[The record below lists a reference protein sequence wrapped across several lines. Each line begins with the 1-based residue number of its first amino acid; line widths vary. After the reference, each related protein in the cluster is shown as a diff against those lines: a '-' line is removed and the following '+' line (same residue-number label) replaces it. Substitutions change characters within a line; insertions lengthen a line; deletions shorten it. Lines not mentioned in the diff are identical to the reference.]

1 MAHALLSA
9 FSQPRSA
16 PYDAFYRPRR
26 STSQWQ
32 VGTTP
37 PGPACHTPGLDWT
50 CLVQSEES
58 GREFVWSGPTRRAWA
73 GEVVT
78 GDGFSAS
85 TTAAANPARGRGNK
99 PPWGQGHAACSLAGL
114 LHHPRHFRPSLVLAN
129 GRATT
134 LGAPGS
140 SRPVSL
146 TPLGALTTGGV
157 HADYSLR
164 GFEEP
169 LISEYSPLLVSF
181 FCFFSSFCMPVR
193 CYCGL

>member
-1 MAHALLSA
+1 MLCFLLSP
-9 FSQPRSA
+9 SL
-16 PYDAFYRPRR
+16 DLLL
-26 STSQWQ
+26 
-32 VGTTP
+32 TTP
-37 PGPACHTPGLDWT
+37 FTDPGAARLSDRWGQRLPVPHVTRLAWTGLVLFSRRNLAGSWFGRVRRGEREPGRSSRVTD
-50 CLVQSEES
+50 
-58 GREFVWSGPTRRAWA
+58 FPHRRR
-73 GEVVT
+73 
-78 GDGFSAS
+78 
-85 TTAAANPARGRGNK
+85 AAANPARGRGNK
-99 PPWGQGHAACSLAGL
+99 PPWGQGHAPCSLAGL